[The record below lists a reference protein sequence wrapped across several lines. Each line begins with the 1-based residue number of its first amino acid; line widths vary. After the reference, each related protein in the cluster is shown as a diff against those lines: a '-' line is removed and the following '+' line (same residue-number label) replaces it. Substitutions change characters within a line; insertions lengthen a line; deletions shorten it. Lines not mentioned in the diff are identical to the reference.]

1 MFKTYFNLGFE
12 HILDI
17 NGYDHVLFII
27 SICLLASL
35 NHWKKLLVLVTAFT
49 IGHSLTLALSVL
61 DIVTIPAH
69 IIETIIPITIILSC
83 IDNIYQ
89 SIKVN
94 QIGEEKQYSP
104 KYLLILFFG
113 FIHGMGFSNFFKA
126 ILGSEE
132 EIVYPLLAFNVG
144 VEIAQLAIVAVTI
157 LSLYLLKSIGIK
169 QRYVNIAVSLLIILV
184 SLYLLF
190 K

>member
-1 MFKTYFNLGFE
+1 MFKTYFDLGFE

-17 NGYDHVLFII
+17 NGYDHVLFIV
-27 SICLLASL
+27 SICLLASIK
-35 NHWKKLLVLVTAFT
+35 HWKKLLVLVTAFT

-61 DIVTIPAH
+61 NILTIPAH

-89 SIKVN
+89 AGRDSL
-94 QIGEEKQYSP
+94 YSP
-104 KYLLILFFG
+104 KYILILLFG
-113 FIHGMGFSNFFKA
+113 FIHGMGFSNFFKS
-126 ILGSEE
+126 ILGKEE
-132 EIVYPLLAFNVG
+132 NIIYPLLSFNVG
-144 VEIAQLAIVAVTI
+144 VEVAQLVIVAITI
-157 LSLYLLKSIGIK
+157 ISIYLLNLIGIK
-169 QRYVNIAVSLLIILV
+169 QKYINIAISAMIILV

>member
-1 MFKTYFNLGFE
+1 MFKTYFDLGFE

-61 DIVTIPAH
+61 DLVTIPAE

-83 IDNIYQ
+83 LDNIYQ
-89 SIKVN
+89 SGKDS
-94 QIGEEKQYSP
+94 QYSP

-126 ILGSEE
+126 ILGKEE
-132 EIVYPLLAFNVG
+132 EIIFPLFAFNVG

-157 LSLYLLKSIGIK
+157 ILLFILKSIGIK
-169 QRYVNIAVSLLIILV
+169 QKYVNIAGSIFIILI
-184 SLYLLF
+184 SIYLIF

>member
-1 MFKTYFNLGFE
+1 MFKTYFDLGFE

-27 SICLLASL
+27 SICLLASI

-61 DIVTIPAH
+61 DIVTIPAN

-89 SIKVN
+89 SGKEN
-94 QIGEEKQYSP
+94 QYSP
-104 KYLLILFFG
+104 KYLIILFFG

-126 ILGSEE
+126 ILGEE
-132 EIVYPLLAFNVG
+132 EDLVFPLLAFNVG
-144 VEIAQLAIVAVTI
+144 VEIAQLVIVAITI
-157 LSLYLLKSIGIK
+157 LLLYSLRFIGIK
-169 QRYVNIAVSLLIILV
+169 QKNVNIIGSIIIILV

>member
-1 MFKTYFNLGFE
+1 VFKTYFNLGFE

-27 SICLLASL
+27 SICLLASI

-61 DIVTIPAH
+61 DIVTIPAN

-83 IDNIYQ
+83 LDNIYQ
-89 SIKVN
+89 SGKDS
-94 QIGEEKQYSP
+94 QYSP
-104 KYLLILFFG
+104 KYLIILLFG
-113 FIHGMGFSNFFKA
+113 FIHGMGFSNFFKS
-126 ILGSEE
+126 ILGKEE
-132 EIVYPLLAFNVG
+132 EIIFPLLAFNVG
-144 VEIAQLAIVAVTI
+144 VEIAQLVIVAVTI
-157 LSLYLLKSIGIK
+157 TLLYLLKTIGVK
-169 QRYVNIAVSLLIILV
+169 QKYVNIVGSIIIILV

>member
-1 MFKTYFNLGFE
+1 MFKTYFQLGFE

-27 SICLLASL
+27 SICLLA
-35 NHWKKLLVLVTAFT
+35 NFTAWRKLLVLVTAFT

-61 DIVTIPAH
+61 EIISIPAP

-89 SIKVN
+89 SGK
-94 QIGEEKQYSP
+94 GHQYSP
-104 KYLLILFFG
+104 KYLLILVFG

-126 ILGSEE
+126 LLGKEENIL
-132 EIVYPLLAFNVG
+132 YPLFSFNIG
-144 VEIAQLAIVAVTI
+144 VEVAQLIIVAMT
-157 LSLYLLKSIGIK
+157 LFLLFVLTQIGIK
-169 QRYVNIAVSLLIILV
+169 QKYINITGSIIIILI

-190 K
+190 S

>member
-1 MFKTYFNLGFE
+1 MFKTYFDLGFE

-27 SICLLASL
+27 SICLLANFKS
-35 NHWKKLLVLVTAFT
+35 WKKLLVLVTAFT

-61 DIVTIPAH
+61 DIISIPAEL
-69 IIETIIPITIILSC
+69 IEKIIPITIILSC

-89 SIKVN
+89 SGK
-94 QIGEEKQYSP
+94 GSQYSP
-104 KYLLILFFG
+104 KYLLILLFG

-126 ILGSEE
+126 LLGKEE
-132 EIVYPLLAFNVG
+132 NIVFPLLSFNVG
-144 VEIAQLAIVAVTI
+144 VEVAQLLIVTLTI
-157 LSLYLLKSIGIK
+157 LILFLLAKAGIK
-169 QRYVNIAVSLLIILV
+169 QKYTNILGSTAIILV
-184 SLYLLF
+184 SVFLLL

>member
-1 MFKTYFNLGFE
+1 MFSTYFKLGFE

-17 NGYDHVLFII
+17 NGYDHVLFIV

-35 NHWKKLLVLVTAFT
+35 KHWKKLLILVTAFT

-61 DIVTIPAH
+61 DIITIPAD

-83 IDNIYQ
+83 LDNIYQ
-89 SIKVN
+89 SGK
-94 QIGEEKQYSP
+94 ESLYSP
-104 KYLLILFFG
+104 KYLIILLFG

-126 ILGSEE
+126 ILGKEDH
-132 EIVYPLLAFNVG
+132 IIYPLLSFNVG
-144 VEIAQLAIVAVTI
+144 VEIAQLVIVLLTI
-157 LSLYLLKSIGIK
+157 LSIFCLTSIGIK
-169 QRYVNIAVSLLIILV
+169 QKYINISGSILIILI
-184 SLYLLF
+184 SIFLLF